1 MADPNLRHTDL
12 GSFIDLQQHANGD
25 EIVSRDYYHYQS
37 EPLPHQTI
45 SPDHLGS
52 GGYGNVFKAQCVQ
65 TFEIV
70 ALKRSDRSQIKVF
83 KQEWAAN
90 LRVQNTS
97 HVTRFL
103 QLIVT
108 NNYVYLAFELMGP
121 ELFEAITEAN
131 PGGLTEDQA
140 RDATRSILLGLRH
153 LHVDLDLIHR
163 DIKPENLL
171 LPINHSG
178 SFQGLKIADLGFCT

>member
-1 MADPNLRHTDL
+1 MSRVGECQQRTANLKISNQLVCASVMADPNLRHTDL

-52 GGYGNVFKAQCVQ
+52 GGYGNVFKAKCVKPP
-65 TFEIV
+65 FDMI
-70 ALKRSDRSQIKVF
+70 ALKRSNRSQLKVF

-90 LRVQNTS
+90 LRVQNTA

-121 ELFEAITEAN
+121 ELFEAITAAN
-131 PGGLTEDQA
+131 PGKMMHEA
-140 RDATRSILLGLRH
+140 RM
-153 LHVDLDLIHR
+153 
-163 DIKPENLL
+163 
-171 LPINHSG
+171 
-178 SFQGLKIADLGFCT
+178 